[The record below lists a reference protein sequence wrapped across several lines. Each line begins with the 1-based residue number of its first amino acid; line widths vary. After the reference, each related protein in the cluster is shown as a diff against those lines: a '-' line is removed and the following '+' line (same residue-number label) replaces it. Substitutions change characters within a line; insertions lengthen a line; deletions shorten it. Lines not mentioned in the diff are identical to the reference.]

1 VPRERATRH
10 RRRPRRADTTIG
22 GNDAAPDKGTI
33 MSALGCGFSILAG
46 FFLLLGL
53 IPLLGWLNWI
63 TTLPLA
69 LLGATFCYQAMKT
82 RPADGLAKLGLI
94 ASVLVFAFGAF
105 RLSLGAGVI

>member
-1 VPRERATRH
+1 
-10 RRRPRRADTTIG
+10 
-22 GNDAAPDKGTI
+22 
-33 MSALGCGFSILAG
+33 MSALGCGFSIFAG

-69 LLGATFCYQAMKT
+69 ALGAIFCYQAMKNH
-82 RPADGLAKLGLI
+82 PNDAIAKMGLI

-105 RLSLGAGVI
+105 RLSLGAGIF